1 MIDASINKNIERIR
15 LKLKTIPESP
25 GVYQHL
31 DASGRVIYVGKAR
44 NLQRRVSSYFSH
56 YEEKSPKIKM
66 LVRNICD
73 IQVTVVATEI
83 DALLLENNLIK
94 RYQPRYNSMLKDD
107 KTYPYLCIT
116 QEDYPRIL
124 FTRNRQQKGQY
135 FGPYPNQ
142 RILRELESIIR
153 QLFSYRT
160 CNRRLTRPNDE
171 SVRLSERPC
180 MKHQIGLCK
189 APCAGLQSFAEY
201 NADIENIRR
210 ILRGD
215 FADITREM
223 KQTMLKLAKAL
234 RFEEAEAVK
243 RKLQLLEAYQ
253 SRSAVVNTNV
263 KDVDVVSIVSD
274 DKIAYVN
281 MMRIKNGSVIYSFSN
296 EVHKQLDESDEEI
309 LATVIPALHSQT
321 GSTAQEVVVPM
332 PVPDLPEAYLKQT
345 VPTRG
350 DRLQLLQLSLRNVEA
365 YRAQCEHRRALL
377 NPDEASLSRSKSHAL
392 ERIQKMLQLPEL
404 PVHIECFDNSHIQG
418 AYAVAAMV
426 RFTNGK
432 PNRSA
437 YRKYNIK
444 GGEGGDDY
452 ASMAEVLHRRYSKL
466 GEAER
471 PQLVVVDGG
480 KGQMEV
486 AHRVIHGELGLDIPI
501 AGLAKDDRHHTSE
514 LLYGFPP
521 QVVGLKPTD
530 PLFHLLEQMQDEV
543 HRFAITFHKQKRSKA
558 TFRTQLTDIPGIGEK
573 TARDLLLHFG
583 SIKQLHLQT
592 ESDIA
597 QVIGPS
603 KAHLVWQ
610 ALRDSQK

>member
-1 MIDASINKNIERIR
+1 
-15 LKLKTIPESP
+15 
-25 GVYQHL
+25 
-31 DASGRVIYVGKAR
+31 
-44 NLQRRVSSYFSH
+44 
-56 YEEKSPKIKM
+56 
-66 LVRNICD
+66 
-73 IQVTVVATEI
+73 
-83 DALLLENNLIK
+83 
-94 RYQPRYNSMLKDD
+94 
-107 KTYPYLCIT
+107 
-116 QEDYPRIL
+116 
-124 FTRNRQQKGQY
+124 
-135 FGPYPNQ
+135 
-142 RILRELESIIR
+142 
-153 QLFSYRT
+153 
-160 CNRRLTRPNDE
+160 
-171 SVRLSERPC
+171 
-180 MKHQIGLCK
+180 
-189 APCAGLQSFAEY
+189 
-201 NADIENIRR
+201 
-210 ILRGD
+210 
-215 FADITREM
+215 
-223 KQTMLKLAKAL
+223 
-234 RFEEAEAVK
+234 
-243 RKLQLLEAYQ
+243 
-253 SRSAVVNTNV
+253 
-263 KDVDVVSIVSD
+263 
-274 DKIAYVN
+274 
-281 MMRIKNGSVIYSFSN
+281 
-296 EVHKQLDESDEEI
+296 
-309 LATVIPALHSQT
+309 
-321 GSTAQEVVVPM
+321 
-332 PVPDLPEAYLKQT
+332 
-345 VPTRG
+345 
-350 DRLQLLQLSLRNVEA
+350 
-365 YRAQCEHRRALL
+365 
-377 NPDEASLSRSKSHAL
+377 
-392 ERIQKMLQLPEL
+392 
-404 PVHIECFDNSHIQG
+404 
-418 AYAVAAMV
+418 VAAMV

-558 TFRTQLTDIPGIGEK
+558 TFRTQLTDISGIGEK

>member
-1 MIDASINKNIERIR
+1 MIDVSINKNIESIK
-15 LKLKTIPESP
+15 LKLKTIPEAP

-56 YEEKSPKIKM
+56 YDEKSPKIKM
-66 LVRNICD
+66 LVRNIFD
-73 IQVTVVATEI
+73 IHVTVVATEV

-124 FTRNRQQKGQY
+124 FTRNRQHKGQY

-142 RILRELESIIR
+142 RILRELEAIIR
-153 QLFSYRT
+153 QLFTYRT
-160 CNRRLTRPNDE
+160 CNRKLTRPTDD
-171 SVRLSERPC
+171 SVQLAERPC

-189 APCAGLQSFAEY
+189 APCAGLQRYEEY

-215 FADITREM
+215 FADITREL
-223 KQTMLKLAKAL
+223 KTKMLQLAKAL
-234 RFEEAEAVK
+234 RFEEAEEVK

-263 KDVDVVSIVSD
+263 KDVDVVSIISD

-281 MMRIKNGSVIYSFSN
+281 MMRIKNGSVIYSFSS

-309 LATVIPALHSQT
+309 LATVIPSLHSQT
-321 GSTAQEVVVPM
+321 ESTAQEVVVPM
-332 PVPDLPEAYLKQT
+332 PVSDLPEAWLKQT

-350 DRLQLLQLSLRNVEA
+350 DRLQLLQLSQRNVEA

-377 NPDEASLSRSKSHAL
+377 NPDEASLSRAKGHAL

-437 YRKYNIK
+437 YRKFNIK

-452 ASMAEVLHRRYSKL
+452 ASMAEVLQRRYSKL
-466 GEAER
+466 DEADR

-480 KGQMEV
+480 KGQIEV

-543 HRFAITFHKQKRSKA
+543 HRFAITFHKQKRSKG

-583 SIKQLHLQT
+583 SVKQLRLQT
-592 ESDIA
+592 EADIA
-597 QVIGPS
+597 QVIGPA
-603 KAHLVWQ
+603 KARQVWQ
-610 ALRDSQK
+610 YLVGLE

>member
-1 MIDASINKNIERIR
+1 MIDATINKNIESIK
-15 LKLKTIPESP
+15 LKLKTIPEAP

-31 DASGRVIYVGKAR
+31 DANGKVIYVGKAR

-56 YEEKSPKIKM
+56 FEEKSPKIKM

-73 IQVTVVATEI
+73 IQVTVVATEV

-124 FTRNRQQKGQY
+124 FTRNRQHKGQY

-153 QLFSYRT
+153 QLFTYRT
-160 CNRRLTRPNDE
+160 CSRRLTRPTDD
-171 SVRLSERPC
+171 RAQLSERPC

-189 APCAGLQSFAEY
+189 APCAGLQTYSEY

-215 FADITREM
+215 FADITREL
-223 KQTMLKLAKAL
+223 KQTMLQLAKEL
-234 RFEEAEAVK
+234 RFEEAEEVK

-281 MMRIKNGSVIYSFSN
+281 MMRIKNGSIIYSFSS
-296 EVHKQLDESDEEI
+296 EIHKQLDESDEEI
-309 LATVIPALHSQT
+309 LATAIPALHSQT

-332 PVPDLPEAYLKQT
+332 PVSDLPDDWLKLT

-350 DRLQLLQLSLRNVEA
+350 DRLQLLQLSQRNVDA

-377 NPDEASLSRSKSHAL
+377 NPDEASLSRAKSHAL

-452 ASMAEVLHRRYSKL
+452 ASMAEVLQRRYSKL

-471 PQLVVVDGG
+471 PQLVIVDGG

-486 AHRVIHGELGLDIPI
+486 AHRIIQGELGLDIPI

-530 PLFHLLEQMQDEV
+530 PLFHLLERMQDEV

-558 TFRTQLTDIPGIGEK
+558 TFRTQLTDIAGIGEK

-583 SIKQLHLQT
+583 SIKQLRLQT
-592 ESDIA
+592 EGDIA
-597 QVIGPS
+597 QVIGPA
-603 KAHLVWQ
+603 KARQVWQ
-610 ALRDSQK
+610 SLHADE